1 MVGLGIDCH
10 THTGVSPDGK
20 GTAGGLCRSA
30 ISQGLQALAITEH
43 IELNRWFTEDHY
55 GISVR
60 NKDEQ
65 FGYSEVMEKAMKQC
79 SSIKDNYGSRIH
91 IISGIELGQ
100 PHADFGLAEAVMHDC
115 RLDYVIASLHE
126 LHGKAD
132 FYCLN
137 YERESVSALMEQ
149 YFKEL
154 LQICQWGK
162 FDVLGHMTYPLRY
175 IEGEHHIPVDLNE
188 YEEQIR
194 ACLKA
199 LVEHGCGLEIN
210 TSGLRQPYGKPFPT
224 MDILKIYREYGG
236 EMVTIGSDAHRAED
250 VGKGVQEGI
259 QMASEAGFPYL
270 CYFHE
275 REPIYIKIV

>member
-1 MVGLGIDCH
+1 MFGIDCH
-10 THTGVSPDGK
+10 THTGISPDGT

-30 ISQGLQALAITEH
+30 ISRGLQALAITEH
-43 IELNRWFTEDHY
+43 IELNQWFSQEHY
-55 GISVR
+55 GTMPRTEFETYNYAEI
-60 NKDEQ
+60 
-65 FGYSEVMEKAMKQC
+65 MEKAMKQN
-79 SSIKDNYGSRIH
+79 SAIKDTYGSRLH
-91 IISGIELGQ
+91 IVSGIELGQ
-100 PHADFGLAEAVMHDC
+100 ANEDFGLAEAIIHDC

-126 LHGKAD
+126 IHGKSD
-132 FYCLN
+132 FFFLN
-137 YERESVSALMEQ
+137 YEKESVPALMEQ
-149 YFKEL
+149 YFDEL

-162 FDVLGHMTYPLRY
+162 FDVLGHLTYPLRY
-175 IEGEHHIPVDLNE
+175 IEGEHQIPVNLAA
-188 YEEQIR
+188 YEEKIR

-236 EMVTIGSDAHRAED
+236 EMVTIGSDAHCAED

-259 QMASEAGFPYL
+259 QMASEAGFQYL
-270 CYFHE
+270 CYFNE